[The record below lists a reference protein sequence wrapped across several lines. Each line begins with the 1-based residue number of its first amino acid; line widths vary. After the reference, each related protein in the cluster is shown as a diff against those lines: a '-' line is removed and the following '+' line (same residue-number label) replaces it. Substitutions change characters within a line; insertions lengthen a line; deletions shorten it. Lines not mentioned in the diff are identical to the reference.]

1 MKITNCFYYLDSEA
15 RIIKMVA
22 KFKYYRITKLDTL
35 LNEEGET
42 DGINNCISKQEIKEV
57 NT

>member
-1 MKITNCFYYLDSEA
+1 
-15 RIIKMVA
+15 MVA